1 MNPNLVSMLETPS
14 TAPVFQTPELK
25 HDTQRCCLRG
35 YSSRLVEFVLSV
47 SDGPGNMSEQVEP

>member
-35 YSSRLVEFVLSV
+35 YSSRLVEVRAL
-47 SDGPGNMSEQVEP
+47 GK